1 MSVKTVST
9 QAGIAASASHL
20 KTLVSEVLAEAK
32 QQGATSAEASVS
44 VGQGLS
50 VNVRL
55 GEVETVE
62 HNRDRGLALTVF
74 AGQQSGSASTSDL
87 SPAALRECVR
97 AALTIARYTAADP
110 YAGLADPE
118 QLARNIPD
126 LDLHH
131 PWNPSADVA
140 IELARE
146 CEDAARAHDPRIS
159 NSEGASVYSY
169 ENLEV
174 YGNTLGFLEALP
186 TTRHGI
192 SVAVIGEDS
201 SGMQRDYWYTSAR
214 DRADLDKAATIGREA
229 ATRTVRRLGARKLT
243 TRQTPVLFEAPVA
256 SSLLSHFVGAIR
268 GSSQYRRA
276 SFFLDYLGKPVF
288 APHVRIHE
296 QPFLKKALGSTPYD
310 NDGVAPSNRDI
321 VRDGVLLGYV
331 TDVYTARKLGLQSSG
346 NAGGVHNLTI
356 APGHDDLA
364 ALLRRM
370 GTGLLVTDLIGF
382 GVNTVTGDY
391 SRGASGFWVENGAIQ
406 YPVEEI
412 TIAGNL
418 KDMYR
423 NLVAVGNDVDLRGNT
438 RTGSILIESM
448 TLAGS

>member
-1 MSVKTVST
+1 MSATATNRS
-9 QAGIAASASHL
+9 GIAASATDL
-20 KTLVSEVLAEAK
+20 KSLVSDALAEAR
-32 QQGATSAEASVS
+32 QQGATSAEASIS

-62 HNRDRGLALTVF
+62 YNRDRGLALTVF
-74 AGQQSGSASTSDL
+74 VGQKSGSASTSDL
-87 SPAALRECVR
+87 SPAAIRECVR

-110 YAGLADPE
+110 YAGLADPD
-118 QLARNIPD
+118 QVARTIPD

-131 PWNPSADVA
+131 PWNPSADDA
-140 IELARE
+140 IRLARE
-146 CEDAARAHDPRIS
+146 CEDAARATDSRVT
-159 NSEGASVYSY
+159 NSDGASVYSY

-214 DRADLDKAATIGREA
+214 DRADLEDAATTGRIA
-229 ATRTVRRLGARKLT
+229 ATRTVRRLGARKIT
-243 TRQTPVLFEAPVA
+243 TRRTPVLFEAPVA
-256 SSLLSHFVGAIR
+256 ASLLSHFVSAIR
-268 GSSQYRRA
+268 GSAQYRRA
-276 SFFLDYLGKPVF
+276 TCFLDYLGKPVF

-296 QPFLKKALGSTPYD
+296 QPFLKKALGSAPFD
-310 NDGVAPSNRDI
+310 NDGVSPSNRDI
-321 VRDGVLLGYV
+321 VRAGVLQGYV
-331 TDVYTARKLGLQSSG
+331 TDVYTARKLGLKSSG

-356 APGHDDLA
+356 EPGRDDFNG
-364 ALLRRM
+364 LLRRM

-391 SRGASGFWVENGAIQ
+391 SRGASGFWVENGVIQ

-418 KDMYR
+418 QDMYR
-423 NLVAVGNDVDLRGNT
+423 NLVTVGSDVDLRGNI

-448 TLAGS
+448 TLAGD